1 MMKNRLPLIAFLLA
15 GLAGAGSTVQ
25 ADILVGTA
33 GPLSGPNAALGEQL
47 KRGAQQAIDD
57 INATGGI
64 RGERL
69 VLVAGD
75 DACDPKKAVEVAT
88 DFVSKGVK
96 FVAGHYCS
104 GASIPAAK
112 VYEAAGIVQLS
123 PASTN
128 PKFTD
133 DGGWNVLRTAP
144 RDDAQGTFAAKRI
157 ATSFAGKKIAVLN
170 DKSPA
175 GMALAASARQYLEQA
190 GVPITVDGAYTTG
203 AKDYLDLAQTL
214 RDAAIDVVY
223 LGGTYAEAG
232 LIIRQLRGLG
242 SQAQLISGDSLVS
255 EEFWTIARDSGEG
268 ALMTFAL
275 DPQTL
280 ESAKPVIRRF
290 TDFDYIPEG
299 YTLNAY
305 AAVQAWVHAAEATGS
320 TDSARIAQWLRS
332 GSPVSTVLGEISF
345 NAKGDLTDP
354 QFAWFRWSKGKYT
367 EDTFTP

>member
-1 MMKNRLPLIAFLLA
+1 MMNRVLLISAALLW
-15 GLAGAGSTVQ
+15 GASGAH
-25 ADILVGTA
+25 ADILVGAA
-33 GPLSGPNAALGEQL
+33 GPLSGPNAALGEQI

-57 INATGGI
+57 INATGGV

-96 FVAGHYCS
+96 FVVGHYCS

-112 VYEAAGIVQLS
+112 VYEAAGIVEIS

-144 RDDAQGTFAAKRI
+144 RDDAQGTFAAKYI
-157 ATSFAGKKIAVLN
+157 ARKYAGQKIAILN
-170 DKSPA
+170 DKSPM
-175 GMALAASARQYLEQA
+175 GMALAAKARQYLEQA
-190 GVPITVDGAYTTG
+190 GVPVTVDGAYATG

-214 RDAAIDVVY
+214 KEALVDVVY

-232 LIIRQLRGLG
+232 LIIRQLRGVG

-255 EEFWTIARDSGEG
+255 EEFWAVAKDAGEG
-268 ALMTFAL
+268 TLMTFAL

-290 TDFDYIPEG
+290 TDFDYAPEG
-299 YTLNAY
+299 YTLHAY
-305 AAVQAWVHAAEATGS
+305 AAVQAWVSAAEATGS
-320 TDSARIAQWLRS
+320 TDGARVAQWLRS
-332 GSPVSTVLGEISF
+332 GSPVNTVLGEINF
-345 NAKGDLTDP
+345 NAKGDVADP
-354 QFAWFRWSKGKYT
+354 RFAWFRWSQGKYA
-367 EDTFTP
+367 EDNSIQ